1 MMKQTEVNQELFK
14 RVVHAIKRAWNAV
27 KEFIRT
33 IGERIRKSFA
43 ISQQRKYTVKSRY
56 DARDERRIFWHVN
69 HLVTSE
75 SKRQPMRKQNVTRW
89 IGRRHQ

>member
-1 MMKQTEVNQELFK
+1 MAKQTQVDQELFK
-14 RVVHAIKRAWNAV
+14 RAVDALKQAWKAV

-33 IGERIRKSFA
+33 IGERIRKSFS
-43 ISQQRKYTVKSRY
+43 ISQQRKYAVKSRY
-56 DARDERRIFWHVN
+56 DARDERRMSWYVN
-69 HLVTSE
+69 RLVASE

>member
-1 MMKQTEVNQELFK
+1 MMKQAEDNQDLFK
-14 RVVHAIKRAWNAV
+14 RVVDAFKRAWNAV
-27 KEFIRT
+27 KGFVQA

-43 ISQQRKYTVKSRY
+43 ISQQREYTVKSRY
-56 DARDERRIFWHVN
+56 DARDERRMSWHVN
-69 HLVTSE
+69 RLVTSE